1 MEITSVRIRRAH
13 GDQRVKAAA
22 SICLDG
28 QFVVHD
34 LRVIEGPNGLFV
46 SMPARKT
53 GSGDYR
59 DIAHPVTAEA
69 RELIQKAVLEAYR
82 AWLAAQ
88 PAPEQA
94 AV

>member
-1 MEITSVRIRRAH
+1 MEITSVRLRRAH
-13 GDQRVKAAA
+13 GDQRVKASV

-69 RELIQKAVLEAYR
+69 RDLIQRAVLKAYQEWQR
-82 AWLAAQ
+82 ERCG
-88 PAPEQA
+88 PEQA